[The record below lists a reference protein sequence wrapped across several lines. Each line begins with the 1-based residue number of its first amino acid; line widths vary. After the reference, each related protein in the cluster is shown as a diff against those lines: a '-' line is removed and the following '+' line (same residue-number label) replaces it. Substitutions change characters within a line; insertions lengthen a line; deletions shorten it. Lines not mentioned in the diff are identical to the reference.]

1 MMYSPM
7 ATAVDRLD
15 SCFADDPSI
24 LDWSCPVP
32 FFGDISSARIATVG
46 INPSNREFVD
56 ASGHALD
63 FVEQRLPTLGSLGV
77 ACWGDVDATH
87 VRAIVLAC
95 RGYFERNP
103 YDRWF
108 GVLER
113 VLRLAGVT
121 YYGTAPSACHVDL
134 VPYATVS
141 KWGNLNPTE
150 QQRLLDLTGDALGR
164 VLRESS
170 VETLVLNGRSVVT
183 HFASISDVG
192 LESRLIPEWQLP
204 RSAGSSVE
212 GTSYV
217 GVANTVGGVHLAS
230 PIRVLG
236 YNHNL
241 QSSFGVTSG
250 VIAAIGSWL
259 REFLHAEAGQG

>member
-121 YYGTAPSACHVDL
+121 KDTTNALSTADESYRRGA
-134 VPYATVS
+134 AR
-141 KWGNLNPTE
+141 LNPQVVPTS
-150 QQRLLDLTGDALGR
+150 LLC
-164 VLRESS
+164 
-170 VETLVLNGRSVVT
+170 
-183 HFASISDVG
+183 AS
-192 LESRLIPEWQLP
+192 
-204 RSAGSSVE
+204 
-212 GTSYV
+212 
-217 GVANTVGGVHLAS
+217 
-230 PIRVLG
+230 
-236 YNHNL
+236 
-241 QSSFGVTSG
+241 
-250 VIAAIGSWL
+250 
-259 REFLHAEAGQG
+259 